1 MSKTRKIN
9 FFAAFVVTMLMACV
23 PQKSVKKSGE
33 SEQMTAEASKNKLLA
48 EVDSFLSN
56 ASFEKETSDKIA
68 LVDSWYSCD
77 FRGESPADVQPG
89 NFGVTLKAFKGK
101 KCIGMVTRSTG
112 AYEAVCSRLLKPLRP
127 DSVYQF
133 EVYACLSPRY
143 ASGVRPLKLKKK
155 GEIEQQNTQLY
166 SFAKPV
172 VLQVWGCG
180 DMCDPVELLG
190 VTPAVANFA
199 WQLYQIKIRPQTNYK
214 HLMLQAYYDYKEN
227 AVPYNGHILIDALS
241 IKTDERKIFELKN

>member
-1 MSKTRKIN
+1 MSKIIKIN
-9 FFAAFVVTMLMACV
+9 FFAAYAAIFLLACV
-23 PQKSVKKSGE
+23 PQKAIKKASD
-33 SEQMTAEASKNKLLA
+33 SEQITLNASKNKLLIEA
-48 EVDSFLSN
+48 DSFLSD
-56 ASFEKETSDKIA
+56 ASFEIETSDKIA

-89 NFGVTLKAFKGK
+89 NFGVTQKAFKGK

-112 AYEAVCSRLLKPLRP
+112 TYEAICSRLLKPLRP

-133 EVYACLSPRY
+133 EVYACLSPKY
-143 ASGVRPLKLKKK
+143 ESGVRPLKLKKK

-180 DMCDPVELLG
+180 AMCDPAELLG
-190 VTPAVANFA
+190 VTPAVANFV
-199 WQLYQIKIRPQTNYK
+199 WQLYQIKIRPQIKYK
-214 HLMLQAYYDYKEN
+214 YIMLQAYYDYKEN

-241 IKTDERKIFELKN
+241 LKTDDKKIFELKN

>member
-1 MSKTRKIN
+1 MSKTIKIN
-9 FFAAFVVTMLMACV
+9 FFAAFVVTLLMACA

-89 NFGVTLKAFKGK
+89 SYGVTLKAFKGK

-112 AYEAVCSRLLKPLRP
+112 TYEAICSRLLKALRP

-143 ASGVRPLKLKKK
+143 ASSVRPLKVKKK

-172 VLQVWGCG
+172 VLQVWGC
-180 DMCDPVELLG
+180 DDVCDPVELLG

-214 HLMLQAYYDYKEN
+214 HLMLQVYYDYKEN

-241 IKTDERKIFELKN
+241 LKTDDKKIFELKN